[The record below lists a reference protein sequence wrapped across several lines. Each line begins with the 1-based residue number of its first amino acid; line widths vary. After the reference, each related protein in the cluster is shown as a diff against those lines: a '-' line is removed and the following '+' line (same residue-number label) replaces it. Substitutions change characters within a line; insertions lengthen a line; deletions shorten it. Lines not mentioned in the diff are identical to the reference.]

1 MRSKLPRAIR
11 KGRISA
17 NRIGR
22 GQQIEDMALK
32 SLLRNHPRLMAVS
45 QPIQK
50 IQEVIKKCP
59 DGQDVNLS
67 NTVAM
72 SDHIDIHNCH
82 FCQEALD
89 RKE

>member
-1 MRSKLPRAIR
+1 MR

-22 GQQIEDMALK
+22 SQQIEDLALK
-32 SLLRNHPRLMAVS
+32 SLLRNHPRLRAVS

-50 IQEVIKKCP
+50 IQEVIKKCH

-67 NTVAM
+67 SIVAL

-82 FCQEALD
+82 FCQEELD